1 MREFPVFVPSRGERI
16 GAVIAVPEEDPRGL
30 VLLMPGGGGAPRS
43 HRYAMYTKV
52 ARALAG
58 RGIASVRMDWRGV
71 GDSTGRAR
79 FSFHALPVE
88 DDGPGIPEPFVSHMF
103 DPFAR
108 GPDVGDKVGSGL
120 GLTIVRQLLEAL
132 GGSVWYEPGV
142 PSGACFKVG
151 LRRAS

>member
-1 MREFPVFVPSRGERI
+1 M
-16 GAVIAVPEEDPRGL
+16 ADPLRLQQIL
-30 VLLMPGGGGAPRS
+30 VNLLANAYRYGGGSITLGATDEPDRVVLS
-43 HRYAMYTKV
+43 
-52 ARALAG
+52 
-58 RGIASVRMDWRGV
+58 
-71 GDSTGRAR
+71 
-79 FSFHALPVE
+79 VE
-88 DDGPGIPEPFVSHMF
+88 DDGPGIPEQFVSHMF

-120 GLTIVRQLLEAL
+120 GLTIVRQLVEAL